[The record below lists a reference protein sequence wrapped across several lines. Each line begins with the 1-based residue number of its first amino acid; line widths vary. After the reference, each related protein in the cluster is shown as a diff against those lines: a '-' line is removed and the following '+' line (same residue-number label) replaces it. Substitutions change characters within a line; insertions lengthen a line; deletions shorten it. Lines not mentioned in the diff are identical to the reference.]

1 MAQTPKPHSQ
11 SPDPNKQ
18 VADMFGRITPCYDI
32 LNRLL
37 SLGMDVYW
45 RKKLVRSILLPPGG
59 RLLDLAAGTLDV
71 TQAVIRA
78 HPTAQ
83 VISVDLSRPMLKKGR
98 TKIDDPRRAQA
109 VCANAL
115 SLPLAD
121 ASIDCVTIAFGI
133 RNIIP
138 RRGAYAEIYRVLA
151 PGGKM
156 CILEFGT
163 MRNGILGR
171 FYTRYLHSVLPRI
184 GALVSK
190 EGNAYTYLAGTISA
204 FPRAEALGKEIA
216 EAGFADVDYIPLS
229 AGIVWLHT
237 ARKTS

>member
-1 MAQTPKPHSQ
+1 MTHTPRPDRQ

-37 SLGMDVYW
+37 SLGVDVYW
-45 RKKLVRSILLPPGG
+45 RKKLVRSIHLPTRG
-59 RLLDLAAGTLDV
+59 RILDLAAGTLDV
-71 TQAVIRA
+71 TRAVTRT

-83 VISVDLSRPMLKKGR
+83 VISIDLSRPMLKKGR
-98 TKIDDPRRAQA
+98 TKIDFRRALP

-121 ASIDCVTIAFGI
+121 ASVDCVTIAFGI

-138 RRGAYAEIYRVLA
+138 RSGAYAEIHRVLA

-156 CILEFGT
+156 CILEFGA
-163 MRNGILGR
+163 MRNGVLGR

-216 EAGFADVDYIPLS
+216 EAGFAEVDYIPLS

-237 ARKTS
+237 ARKKS

>member
-1 MAQTPKPHSQ
+1 MTHTPRPDRQ
-11 SPDPNKQ
+11 APDPNKQ

-45 RKKLVRSILLPPGG
+45 RKKLVHSILLPPRG

-71 TQAVIRA
+71 TRAVTRS

-83 VISVDLSRPMLKKGR
+83 VISLDLSRPMLKKGKP
-98 TKIDDPRRAQA
+98 KIDFRRAQP

-121 ASIDCVTIAFGI
+121 ASVDCVTIAFGI

-138 RRGAYAEIYRVLA
+138 RSGAYEEIYRVLA

-163 MRNGILGR
+163 MRNGVLGR

-204 FPRAEALGKEIA
+204 FPGAEALGKEIVG
-216 EAGFADVDYIPLS
+216 AGFADVDYIPLS